1 MIMKKVTFFFSTLM
15 AALMIFSACEV
26 EDLDN
31 PTITLVGGDMEIVL
45 NDPAGFTEPGFA
57 ATDEQDGDL
66 TAQVIVTGTVDV
78 TKIGSYE
85 ITYSVSDKAGNKTT
99 AKRIVDVIVKQ
110 STYLGVW
117 SVSEVITGSNP
128 DPNWMY
134 SATIA
139 ASSNQ
144 TTLLITN
151 FGGMT
156 SNFIANVTFDKFGKF
171 TIPNQQLIGA
181 GEDGTIEGEGI
192 SETSPNGN
200 TLTIKYKVN
209 WVSSGTDHSVGTWTR
224 SK

>member
-1 MIMKKVTFFFSTLM
+1 MKKVTFFFGTLM

-31 PTITLVGGDMEIVL
+31 PVITLVGGDMEIVL

-85 ITYSVSDKAGNKTT
+85 ISYSVSDNAGNKTT

-117 SVSEVITGSNP
+117 TVNEVITGSNP
-128 DPNWMY
+128 DPSWNY

-139 ASSNQ
+139 GSTADMMKLN
-144 TTLLITN
+144 ITN
-151 FGGMT
+151 FGGMS
-156 SNFIANVTFDKFGKF
+156 SNFIASVTFDKFGKF

-181 GEDGTIEGEGI
+181 GEDGTIEGEGT
-192 SETSPNGN
+192 SETSADGN